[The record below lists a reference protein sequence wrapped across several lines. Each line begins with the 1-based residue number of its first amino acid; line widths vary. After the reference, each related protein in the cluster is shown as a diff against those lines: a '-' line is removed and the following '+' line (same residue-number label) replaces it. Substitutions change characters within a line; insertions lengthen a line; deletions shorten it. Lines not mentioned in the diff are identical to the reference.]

1 MPHVPLHRKPKKKQ
15 PITPKDIDR
24 GPLSQAW
31 RIYKASALRMFGKH
45 EGADKI
51 EEEYRSLNPKTIA
64 SRARVQK
71 ALYPTPLQQRKKEQ
85 KKKAQKLL
93 KKKK

>member
-1 MPHVPLHRKPKKKQ
+1 MPRLVKPKKKQ
-15 PITPKDIDR
+15 PT
-24 GPLSQAW
+24 GPNRSALAQAW
-31 RIYKASALRMFGKH
+31 RIYKASALRTFGKH
-45 EGADKI
+45 EGAEKI

-85 KKKAQKLL
+85 KKKAAKLL